1 MDSLSVREFSQSI
14 MNFTK
19 QSPLPLEVKRLCL
32 EEILIQVREETTQQ
46 LMIEIQQRDNEK
58 KESESE

>member
-32 EEILIQVREETTQQ
+32 EEILIQIREETNQQ
-46 LMIEIQQRDNEK
+46 LLVEIQQRDNEK